1 MAGDNKTEE
10 ATPRRRQKEREKG
23 NISKSQ
29 DLNSAVTI
37 TTGCC
42 LMIFL
47 ASKIISNTRELMYQT
62 VTHLNPKEIP
72 HDDIIAVLVPYAKG
86 TGDILLPFLLCL
98 VVLTALSLRMQVG
111 ALFAI
116 EKIKPSLDKLKPSN
130 ILNGLK
136 KMLNPFE
143 LKNLV
148 ELLKSLAKVS
158 VVAGCGF
165 SVLLSRK
172 DELYGLMGADIST
185 GFTVLGSVL
194 TQMIITICVVML
206 LIGFIDKKYQDYE
219 YNKSLK
225 MTKQEVKDEWK
236 NSEGDPVI
244 KSKIKAAQ
252 MQFAKQKIMSAVPK
266 SDVVVVNPTHYAVA
280 IKYDKLQAPA
290 PIVVAKG
297 VDFLAFKIREVA
309 KNNNIPIVE
318 NAPLAR
324 ALYKLVK
331 VDSIIP
337 AELYV
342 AVAEILAFVYNKN
355 KSGV

>member
-1 MAGDNKTEE
+1 MAADNKTEE
-10 ATPRRRQKEREKG
+10 ATPRRRRKERAKG

-37 TTGCC
+37 TAGCC

-47 ASKIISNTRELMYQT
+47 ASKIIANTTELMYQT
-62 VTHLNPKEIP
+62 FTHLKPREIP

-86 TGDILLPFLLCL
+86 VGEILLPFLLCL
-98 VVLTALSLRMQVG
+98 VVLTAFSLRMQVG
-111 ALFAI
+111 PLFAI
-116 EKIKPSLDKLKPSN
+116 QKLKPSLHKLSPSS

-136 KMLNPFE
+136 KMFNPFDV
-143 LKNLV
+143 KNMV
-148 ELLKSLAKVS
+148 ELLKSLAKVA
-158 VVAGCGF
+158 VVAYCGF
-165 SVLLSRK
+165 SVLFARK
-172 DELYGLMGADIST
+172 DELYGLLGAEIET
-185 GFTVLGSVL
+185 GFAVLGSVL
-194 TQMIITICVVML
+194 TQMIITICIVMII
-206 LIGFIDKKYQDYE
+206 IGIIDKKFQDHE

-236 NSEGDPVI
+236 NTEGDPLI

-252 MQFAKQKIMSAVPK
+252 MQFARQKMMAAVPK

-309 KNNNIPIVE
+309 QNNDIPIVE

-331 VDSIIP
+331 IDSIIP

>member
-1 MAGDNKTEE
+1 MAADNKTEE
-10 ATPRRRQKEREKG
+10 ATPRRRKKERDKG

-37 TTGCC
+37 TAGCC

-47 ASKIISNTRELMYQT
+47 ASKIISNTTELMYQT
-62 VTHLNPKEIP
+62 FTHLKPREIP

-98 VVLTALSLRMQVG
+98 VILTAFSLRMQVG
-111 ALFAI
+111 ALLAI
-116 EKIKPSLDKLKPSN
+116 EKIKPSLQKLSPAS

-136 KMLNPFE
+136 KMFNPFE
-143 LKNLV
+143 LKNIV
-148 ELLKSLAKVS
+148 ELLKSLAKMS
-158 VVAGCGF
+158 VVAYCGL
-165 SVLLSRK
+165 SVLLGRK
-172 DELYGLMGADIST
+172 DDLYGLMGADINT
-185 GFTVLGSVL
+185 GFAVLGSVL
-194 TQMIITICVVML
+194 TQMIITICIVML
-206 LIGFIDKKYQDYE
+206 IIGIIDKKYQDYE

-236 NSEGDPVI
+236 NTEGDPIIKAKI
-244 KSKIKAAQ
+244 KSAQ
-252 MQFAKQKIMSAVPK
+252 MQFARQKMMAAVPK

-280 IKYDKLQAPA
+280 IRYDKLVAPA

-309 KNNNIPIVE
+309 QNNNIPIVE

-331 VDSIIP
+331 IDSIIP